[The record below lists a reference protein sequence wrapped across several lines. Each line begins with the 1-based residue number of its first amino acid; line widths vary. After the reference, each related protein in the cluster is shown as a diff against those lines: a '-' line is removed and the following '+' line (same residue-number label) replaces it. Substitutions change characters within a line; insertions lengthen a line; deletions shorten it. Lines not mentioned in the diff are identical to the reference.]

1 MNMTLVELRSAAE
14 EYFRRHL
21 AREEWKLLPE
31 EVKQSALA
39 GAEADVALYLDR
51 TGIDPENRC
60 E

>member
-31 EVKQSALA
+31 
-39 GAEADVALYLDR
+39 
-51 TGIDPENRC
+51 
-60 E
+60 

>member
-31 EVKQSALA
+31 EVMTVRIAV
-39 GAEADVALYLDR
+39 GDDEER
-51 TGIDPENRC
+51 TIEID
-60 E
+60 